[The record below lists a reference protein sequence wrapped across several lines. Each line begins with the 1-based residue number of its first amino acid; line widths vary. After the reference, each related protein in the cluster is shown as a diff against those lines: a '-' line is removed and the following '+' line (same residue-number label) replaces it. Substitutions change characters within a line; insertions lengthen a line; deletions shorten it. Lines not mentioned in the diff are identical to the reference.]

1 MAVDFCAI
9 CKVLEDV
16 VAQGSIGLR
25 TLAPRERSRS
35 NVACQCRFRASP
47 SGRPTPR
54 LFCLR
59 LCVRLLG
66 RPSGAGRHPDTTR
79 SEWRRH
85 RGKPEP
91 KKHAVHA
98 LVERGGRV
106 SARHIPD
113 VTAKTLRAT
122 LEKIAAECFLS
133 EYCAAGLVDWVLRRC
148 TRTGVGCRAPNR
160 SHDLFAGLFLR
171 MLLLRFE
178 RLDVAAR
185 KFRVERTRKRVDEG
199 PIRLSRLP
207 KLPARTSPLRQS
219 CLAAE
224 AVTLRCPRD

>member
-1 MAVDFCAI
+1 VAVDFCAI

-133 EYCAAGLVDWVLRRC
+133 EYCAAGLVDWVGKGFAQRIVPTSVKYDDPGFCLSFYLLEN
-148 TRTGVGCRAPNR
+148 GVQ
-160 SHDLFAGLFLR
+160 
-171 MLLLRFE
+171 
-178 RLDVAAR
+178 LDQCEFDVPWMR
-185 KFRVERTRKRVDEG
+185 
-199 PIRLSRLP
+199 
-207 KLPARTSPLRQS
+207 
-219 CLAAE
+219 
-224 AVTLRCPRD
+224 